1 MKMKEKSTNSQ
12 RQIYM
17 GILAVFMA
25 VTFCFLWGKMNVH
38 AEENIY
44 NGFHYE
50 TKEDGTIK
58 ITGYDTDQIDISNGI
73 FTIPSQIDGKDV
85 TEIGDYA
92 FGEYEFNSEIIQIK
106 MPENLKVIRRSA
118 FQYFIKVEN
127 LEIPD
132 SVTTLENSSFSQFES
147 IKKIN
152 LPASLE
158 KYKGN
163 AFEDSVKV
171 EGFAISDSNKNYAV
185 KDGSLYTK
193 DYKKLVAVPCG
204 KTDIEY
210 SGELTSIG
218 EYAFAYNSGET
229 IKLPETVTK
238 IERSAFYSANI
249 EKLYL
254 SSNLKEVDNE
264 AFCGMNCLKQYV
276 LNKEAEN
283 YSVNKGL
290 LYDKAET
297 KLISVPVNLKEVSI
311 ADTVKIIGT
320 YSFNG
325 SEIKKVALPEGVEKI
340 ESHAFNEA
348 RLIEISLPSS
358 LKEMETEAFYS
369 CRRLISVEIPKGI
382 TTLDGAT
389 FYGCQNLNVVY
400 IPETVEQLNGRVF
413 NYCGSQLT
421 IYTEK
426 DAPAYN

>member
-185 KDGSLYTK
+185 NDG
-193 DYKKLVAVPCG
+193 
-204 KTDIEY
+204 
-210 SGELTSIG
+210 
-218 EYAFAYNSGET
+218 
-229 IKLPETVTK
+229 
-238 IERSAFYSANI
+238 
-249 EKLYL
+249 
-254 SSNLKEVDNE
+254 
-264 AFCGMNCLKQYV
+264 
-276 LNKEAEN
+276 
-283 YSVNKGL
+283 
-290 LYDKAET
+290 
-297 KLISVPVNLKEVSI
+297 
-311 ADTVKIIGT
+311 
-320 YSFNG
+320 
-325 SEIKKVALPEGVEKI
+325 
-340 ESHAFNEA
+340 
-348 RLIEISLPSS
+348 RL
-358 LKEMETEAFYS
+358 
-369 CRRLISVEIPKGI
+369 
-382 TTLDGAT
+382 
-389 FYGCQNLNVVY
+389 
-400 IPETVEQLNGRVF
+400 
-413 NYCGSQLT
+413 
-421 IYTEK
+421 
-426 DAPAYN
+426 